1 MTNTRDTSTG
11 AIFEEYVNTGK
22 LNDINTIDLTKHNL
36 YKYLD
41 KNNIDWKQLL
51 SRKLLPDEAY
61 FNPVEQIFEIF
72 EKKFQQVEGSADE
85 KPQTCAFKIYEF
97 NKIGKAIGAKKI
109 TYTYILSDWFKQPK
123 YKDMLDYIKSVDGC
137 DYYFAS

>member
-1 MTNTRDTSTG
+1 MLHIVK
-11 AIFEEYVNTGK
+11 AP
-22 LNDINTIDLTKHNL
+22 
-36 YKYLD
+36 LD
-41 KNNIDWKQLL
+41 KITTVKNNIDWKQLL